1 MTNPRTI
8 LKANIES
15 VIEGI
20 NHLSVDD
27 AADLLA
33 ELAGE
38 CDGRWRMTARETIE
52 ARLGRALPPT
62 KDLRPDDRKAI
73 YLLALKFQK
82 QKSPQP

>member
-1 MTNPRTI
+1 
-8 LKANIES
+8 
-15 VIEGI
+15 
-20 NHLSVDD
+20 
-27 AADLLA
+27 
-33 ELAGE
+33 
-38 CDGRWRMTARETIE
+38 MTARETIE